1 VLPAVLFNFM
11 SIEQQRDVATTTR
24 LVLIVENRI
33 MREAL
38 SGLFRRQS
46 GFSLIAAV
54 PSASVHNLI
63 DASDYDVLIVEQASA
78 LALPSNFIASIL
90 SHRPEAKLVLFG
102 MKNDPHTFL
111 QAVKSGVRGY
121 LLEEAGAKEIV
132 AAVRKVAAG
141 EAVSP
146 PCLCDSLFDFVARS
160 TTDGSM
166 LLNQQLCY
174 DLGLTHRQ
182 QQLVALLARGLT
194 NKEIAAA
201 LHLSEFTVK
210 NHVRRIIRHLHA
222 PSRYAAVQIVCGRN
236 GAAISTMR

>member
-1 VLPAVLFNFM
+1 M
-11 SIEQQRDVATTTR
+11 SIDEQRSATSMTR
-24 LVLIVENRI
+24 LFLIVENRI

-38 SGLFRRQS
+38 SGVFRRQS
-46 GFSLIAAV
+46 GFSLIATV
-54 PSASVHNLI
+54 PSASAHELI
-63 DASDYDVLIVEQASA
+63 NASDYDVLIVERASA
-78 LALPSNFIASIL
+78 LVLPSSFVSDLL
-90 SHRPEAKLVLFG
+90 SHRPAAKVVLFG

-111 QAVKSGVRGY
+111 QAVKSGARGY

-146 PCLCDSLFDFVARS
+146 PCLCDSLFEFVARS
-160 TTDGSM
+160 MPDGSM
-166 LLNQQLCY
+166 VLNQRLCY
-174 DLGLTHRQ
+174 ELGLTHRQ

-210 NHVRRIIRHLHA
+210 NHVRRIIRHLNA
-222 PSRYAAVQIVCGRN
+222 PSRYAAVQIVCARN
-236 GAAISTMR
+236 VAAISTAR